1 VTTVRS
7 FLICLVQGANLI
19 KEIFRE
25 STILKKLDHK
35 NIIQLHK
42 AFIMKEDIVLIMDLA
57 SGGELKKYV
66 MNNGQ
71 LRER

>member
-1 VTTVRS
+1 MTTVRS